1 MAGSISSEF
10 GSMKA
15 LPYGQRGLFMRS
27 RITAGRRTVT
37 WLQWVF
43 VRVVL
48 DLPPEPC
55 SLARRRRKGYASR
68 AGRFR
73 FSCQPGNC
81 SNVKDIYS
89 PVPSIQPW
97 PNIRSTVQTVSDR
110 IQTVSDLIR
119 MREKRWLSKDS
130 LRRIMKGKDPVG
142 GEKLS

>member
-68 AGRFR
+68 AARLRFP
-73 FSCQPGNC
+73 CQPGNC

-89 PVPSIQPW
+89 PAPSIQPW
-97 PNIRSTVQTVSDR
+97 PNIRITVQTVSDR
-110 IQTVSDLIR
+110 IQAVSDLIR
-119 MREKRWLSKDS
+119 IMEKCRPSTDS
-130 LRRIMKGKDPVG
+130 LRRIVNG
-142 GEKLS
+142 